1 MESGSTFVNLMASS
15 SWKDDEELKADLE
28 QYVRQNLKRSEI
40 LDLVKRDFPE
50 YAWSIATLDRETST
64 IWNKIH

>member
-1 MESGSTFVNLMASS
+1 MASN

-40 LDLVKRDFPE
+40 LDFVTVNEIFQNTLGALPHLTGDFDNLE
-50 YAWSIATLDRETST
+50 
-64 IWNKIH
+64 

>member
-1 MESGSTFVNLMASS
+1 MASN

-40 LDLVKRDFPE
+40 LNEIFQNTPGALPHLTGDFDNLE
-50 YAWSIATLDRETST
+50 
-64 IWNKIH
+64 